1 MKKKLFA
8 FILIIM
14 TLLFVVSCEKK
25 EEKATTAYF
34 DFFGTRFDLQDR
46 ESLSEILNGSS
57 TMDYGAQ
64 TFDQRIDE
72 LEGKEAAY
80 VVCRLKCIGDLKQKV
95 ATNGPLYEATK
106 DRGELQ
112 ALYTEVSFEVVEVL
126 EGERDLV
133 ATGETVNVQ
142 IFRMK
147 LHTATQ
153 GSWLSWYNHLNTESG
168 EDVAEDYLSLKLV
181 CDGGLRAV
189 IPRINYEYV
198 LILNY
203 DEETETFNASLNR
216 FACELSTPEDYKT
229 YKDNFLLP
237 EEKNNSDPKK
247 AVPDVY
253 WEILERYNIK
263 VR

>member
-1 MKKKLFA
+1 MKKKIAAL
-8 FILIIM
+8 ILIII
-14 TLLFVVSCEKK
+14 TLLFVTACEKK
-25 EEKATTAYF
+25 EEKATTVYF

-46 ESLSEILNGSS
+46 KALSEILNGSL

-64 TFDQRIDE
+64 TFDQRIEE
-72 LEGKEAAY
+72 LEEKEAAY
-80 VVCRLKCIGDLKQKV
+80 VVCRLKCISDLKQKV
-95 ATNGPLYEATK
+95 ATEGPLYEATK
-106 DRGELQ
+106 NRGELQ
-112 ALYTEVSFEVVEVL
+112 ALYTEISFEVVEVL

-133 ATGETVNVQ
+133 AAGETVNVQ

-147 LHTATQ
+147 LHTATY
-153 GSWLSWYNHLNTESG
+153 GSWLSWYERLNTESG
-168 EDVAEDYLSLKLV
+168 ENVAEDYLSLKFV

-189 IPRINYEYV
+189 LPRKNYEYV

-203 DEETETFNASLNR
+203 DEEIEAFNASLNR

-237 EEKNNSDPKK
+237 EERKNSDPKK

-253 WEILERYNIK
+253 WEILERYNIEIE
-263 VR
+263 

>member
-1 MKKKLFA
+1 MKKRLISLI
-8 FILIIM
+8 FITI
-14 TLLFVVSCEKK
+14 TLLFITSCEKK

-46 ESLSEILNGSS
+46 ESLSEILSGSL

-72 LEGKEAAY
+72 LEEKEAAY

-95 ATNGPLYEATK
+95 ATEGPLYEATK
-106 DRGELQ
+106 DHGELQ
-112 ALYTEVSFEVVEVL
+112 ALYTEISFEVVEVL
-126 EGERDLV
+126 EGDRNLV
-133 ATGETVNVQ
+133 AAGETVNIQ

-147 LHTATQ
+147 LYTATQ
-153 GSWLSWYNHLNTESG
+153 GSWLLWYNHLYTESG

-198 LILNY
+198 LIMNY
-203 DEETETFNASLNR
+203 DEETETFNTSLNR

-237 EEKNNSDPKK
+237 EERKNSDPKN

-263 VR
+263 VK